1 MRSFI
6 IVGLFIAGCGSSNST
21 GSTSHQANTCVSR
34 DASYLVSYQETSG
47 DCGAVASVVIN
58 VSSDGTVI
66 SVSSDGTITTPVPV
80 SCTTVHDDGCAV
92 QETGCTWMDNGVSF
106 DSTSSVVFT
115 SDGSSGTGIVGL
127 SATDS
132 KGSCYS
138 SYKITYTR
146 Q

>member
-21 GSTSHQANTCVSR
+21 GSTSYQANACVSR

-58 VSSDGTVI
+58 VSSDGT
-66 SVSSDGTITTPVPV
+66 ITTSVPV